1 MSNSASGLDNTSI
14 HEIKIATR
22 WCPELLTALVSLL
35 QCIENAEKWPR
46 NLTKGVVA
54 FIPKD
59 TENEQPKPEEFR
71 PINILSTIYRIW
83 AAARHAELADQWFP
97 IWKHDT
103 SYGGKQSKS
112 ADQLAFDTCVQIRE
126 GSQRKQVRCWTF
138 L

>member
-1 MSNSASGLDNTSI
+1 MTEYGPSLKKSTINMEPLHKEQIRGTIEHMSNSASGLDNTSI

-71 PINILSTIYRIW
+71 PITILSTIYIYIS
-83 AAARHAELADQWFP
+83 HL
-97 IWKHDT
+97 
-103 SYGGKQSKS
+103 GGS
-112 ADQLAFDTCVQIRE
+112 
-126 GSQRKQVRCWTF
+126 
-138 L
+138 